1 MVGGGPARAYHSPL
15 PPTSLVPVLYS
26 GLGIR
31 SKLDYA
37 FIATLA
43 MLLLAV
49 AGAVN
54 NERPIA
60 GLVLNTLSTVA
71 GCAGIVAWI
80 TFQVGIPPLCQTVP
94 GSCSGP
100 SHLRALHEYLN
111 KVLPVPDEPNLP
123 MV

>member
-1 MVGGGPARAYHSPL
+1 MAEGGPARAYHSPL
-15 PPTSLVPVLYS
+15 PPTSLIPVLYS

-49 AGAVN
+49 AGAVY

-60 GLVLNTLSTVA
+60 GLILNTLSTVA

-80 TFQVGIPPLCQTVP
+80 TFQVGLSVYRCFAAGIRNPALLSD
-94 GSCSGP
+94 GSWKLFGSL
-100 SHLRALHEYLN
+100 SLTRAA
-111 KVLPVPDEPNLP
+111 
-123 MV
+123 